1 MIFLEQLG
9 AGDVARHEVRR
20 ELHAR
25 EREVERLRDRL
36 DEQRL
41 REAGDADEEHVAAG
55 QERRDEIVDDLLL
68 ADDAAADL
76 RDQLRA
82 RVRELLE
89 HRDVARI
96 VHHYLS
102 RGHAGSLLSRFEVSG
117 TT

>member
-1 MIFLEQLG
+1 VT
-9 AGDVARHEVRR
+9 AC
-20 ELHAR
+20 
-25 EREVERLRDRL
+25 
-36 DEQRL
+36 
-41 REAGDADEEHVAAG
+41 
-55 QERRDEIVDDLLL
+55 QERRNQIVDDLQLP
-68 ADDAAADL
+68 DDAAADL
-76 RDQLRA
+76 CDQLRA